1 MKSYS
6 IDDAFI
12 DEFCAYAT
20 GNSSYSDFHTLDDMI
35 IYKGE
40 QLFLPL
46 MELYK
51 KYLDINGLCF
61 FLDEF
66 EGLQSLDEKRQI
78 RFVQSLRAFYD
89 TAASTRSKPNLPSFQ
104 MIILC
109 TLSYWNELTSG
120 AHSQALD
127 TRVGLFEIPPLV
139 GDEIIAMAEKIYV
152 IHRKSGYTA
161 PDIHLDFNK
170 LPAYLVQRAGIEAP
184 LTPRFVI
191 REILSTIE
199 EPNDYL
205 KFNPDV

>member
-1 MKSYS
+1 
-6 IDDAFI
+6 
-12 DEFCAYAT
+12 
-20 GNSSYSDFHTLDDMI
+20 
-35 IYKGE
+35 
-40 QLFLPL
+40 
-46 MELYK
+46 
-51 KYLDINGLCF
+51 
-61 FLDEF
+61 
-66 EGLQSLDEKRQI
+66 
-78 RFVQSLRAFYD
+78 
-89 TAASTRSKPNLPSFQ
+89 

-152 IHRKSGYTA
+152 IYRKSGYTA

-170 LPAYLVQRAGIEAP
+170 LPAYLVQRAGIQGP